1 VKAFIQ
7 YLFLIIC
14 HAFLVQTVVG
24 NIVLDSIPSD
34 LPLPKVSVHK
44 NTADGYIFAALPYWG
59 YGSSYL
65 VIYDNTGKPVSYR
78 KMTAT
83 CTDFKKQD
91 NGLLTYY
98 DYASKKFFGM
108 DSSLAIVDSFW
119 VSNGFT
125 TDEHDIKILR
135 NGHVLLIGYDI
146 RFYDMSQYIQGG
158 DPHASVIVNVIQEI
172 DNEKNVVFEW
182 KAYEHYKLTDVGPAV
197 NLSDPSFVHTHIN
210 SIDVDLDDNLI
221 ISTKNLDEITKIDHK
236 AGTIIWRW
244 GGKNNQFTF
253 VNDSIG
259 FSAQHSVSVLPNG
272 NLLVYDNGLF
282 HKPHFSRACEYRLDA
297 MNKTATMIWSYRN
310 TPDVASMFWG
320 NAQRLQN
327 GNTFI
332 SWGLS
337 EIAVT
342 EVSPEG
348 EKVFEMSFPK
358 DVFSY
363 RVFRFPVKISN
374 TVSTIGV
381 VNNITDV
388 TLHQN
393 FPNPFNSST
402 TIVYELPQNTHV
414 TLKVYDILGREVKT
428 LTDEDNT
435 AGQHHAVADL
445 QSLPS
450 GIYFYRMQAGNATR
464 LRSMVYLR

>member
-1 VKAFIQ
+1 
-7 YLFLIIC
+7 
-14 HAFLVQTVVG
+14 
-24 NIVLDSIPSD
+24 
-34 LPLPKVSVHK
+34 
-44 NTADGYIFAALPYWG
+44 
-59 YGSSYL
+59 
-65 VIYDNTGKPVSYR
+65 
-78 KMTAT
+78 
-83 CTDFKKQD
+83 
-91 NGLLTYY
+91 
-98 DYASKKFFGM
+98 M

-197 NLSDPSFVHTHIN
+197 NLSDQSFVHTHIN
-210 SIDVDLDDNLI
+210 SIDIDQDDNLI
-221 ISTKNLDEITKIDHK
+221 ISTRNLDEITKIDRK
-236 AGTIIWRW
+236 TGTIMWRW

-282 HKPHFSRACEYRLDA
+282 HQPPFSRASEYRLDA

-320 NAQRLQN
+320 NAQRLEN

-342 EVSPEG
+342 EVNPEG
-348 EKVFEMSFPK
+348 GKVFEMSFPK

-363 RVFRFPVKISN
+363 RVFRFPVKMSN
-374 TVSTIGV
+374 TISSVGV
-381 VNNITDV
+381 INSITDV

-393 FPNPFNSST
+393 YPNPFNPT
-402 TIVYELPQNTHV
+402 TMIEFSLAARTQA
-414 TLKVYDILGREVKT
+414 TLKIFDLLGREIATLLDEERNAGRYKVKWDART
-428 LTDEDNT
+428 F
-435 AGQHHAVADL
+435 
-445 QSLPS
+445 SS
-450 GIYFYRMQAGNATR
+450 GIYFYRLKAGDFVQTKKLLLVR
-464 LRSMVYLR
+464 